1 MSTNI
6 EKNEIEEINAKLDQ
20 LLREN
25 SVIKSSGD
33 TKSTSAK
40 PVVCVVG
47 MGYVGYP
54 LAAVTA
60 SKGYEVYGFDTD
72 LEKLKLI
79 DQKVNFLREELLEEL
94 LPRVKINTFSDPRLM
109 KMMDI
114 FIICVP
120 TPVNEKHYPILDP
133 VINACKTIAENMK
146 KDVLVVLE
154 STVNPGVSEDVVAP
168 IFEKAGY
175 VVGKDVFISHCP
187 ERINPGDEYKGWN
200 VSNLPRVLGSMDEE
214 GLRRSLEFYKT
225 IVTGEIVP
233 MENIREAEA
242 VKILENSF
250 RDINIAFV
258 NEMAMSYARFGIDIT
273 NVIKGAASKPYAFM
287 PHRPGCGVGGH
298 CIPVDPYYMI
308 EKAKENGFEHKFL
321 SAARHIND
329 GMADYTVEM
338 LQNKLNEVEKAVKG
352 TKVGVLGISYKADVG
367 DLRESPAIRI
377 IDKIKKMDAD
387 LMAFDP
393 YIATMPSISTAK
405 DLDEILSRSEALV
418 VVTDHKV
425 FKNIPVEDFV
435 KNGIKVIIDGRNCLD
450 KKAIRAAGI
459 VYAGIGR

>member
-1 MSTNI
+1 MSVNI

-20 LLREN
+20 LLRVN
-25 SVIKSSGD
+25 SLDVSSR
-33 TKSTSAK
+33 TSGATSSK
-40 PVVCVVG
+40 PTVCVVG
-47 MGYVGYP
+47 LGYVGYP
-54 LAAVTA
+54 LAALSA
-60 SKGYEVYGFDTD
+60 SKGYETYGFDVD

-79 DQKVNFLREELLEEL
+79 DQKVNFLKEEFLEEL
-94 LPRVKINTFSDPRLM
+94 LPKVKINTFSDPKLM
-109 KMMDI
+109 KEMDI
-114 FIICVP
+114 FIVCVP
-120 TPVNEKHYPILDP
+120 TPVDEKHYPVLDP
-133 VINACKTIAENMK
+133 VINACTTIAQNMK
-146 KDVLVVLE
+146 KDVLVILE
-154 STVNPGVSEDVVAP
+154 STVNPGVSEEVVAP
-168 IFEKAGY
+168 IFEKAGH

-187 ERINPGDEYKGWN
+187 ERINPGDEYRGWN

-242 VKILENSF
+242 VKILENAF

-258 NEMAMSYARFGIDIT
+258 NEMAMSYARIGIDIT

-308 EKAKENGFEHKFL
+308 EKGKENEFEHRFL
-321 SAARHIND
+321 SAARKINN
-329 GMADYTVEM
+329 GMADYTIEL
-338 LQNKLNEVEKAVKG
+338 LQKGLNEIGKSVKG

-367 DLRESPAIRI
+367 DLRESPALRI
-377 IDKIKKMDAD
+377 ISKIKKLEAD

-393 YIATMPSISTAK
+393 YIQTMPDFSTAK
-405 DLDEILSRSEALV
+405 SLGEILSRSEALV
-418 VVTDHKV
+418 ITTDHRA
-425 FKNIPVEDFV
+425 FKDIPVEDFV
-435 KNGIKVIIDGRNCLD
+435 KNGIKVIIDGRNFLD